1 MTSRFRAVL
10 AVVGVVIAAPVGA
23 HHSLQAQFDVNKLLT
38 LKGLITK
45 VEWVTPHVYLYLDV
59 TDGHGTVR
67 KWALETLG
75 TAKLRRGG
83 ITKQMLGVGQNVT
96 VVAYHA
102 KDGLNLGF
110 VRKITFPDDRTVE
123 IWIGDPAKAP

>member
-1 MTSRFRAVL
+1 MTPKCCAAL
-10 AVVGVVIAAPVGA
+10 AVVCVLAGAPVWA

-45 VEWVTPHVYLYLDV
+45 VEWSNPHAYLYLDV
-59 TDGHGTVR
+59 TDAHGTVS

-75 TAKLRRGG
+75 TAMLRRSSV
-83 ITKQMLGVGQNVT
+83 TKQMLGVGQNVT

-110 VRKITFPDDRTVE
+110 VRKITFSDGREVV
-123 IWIGDPAKAP
+123 IWIGDPARAP

>member
-1 MTSRFRAVL
+1 MSSRFRAAF
-10 AVVGVVIAAPVGA
+10 AVVGVLIAAPVWA
-23 HHSLQAQFDVNKLLT
+23 HHSLQAQFDVNKRLT

-45 VEWVTPHVYLYLDV
+45 VDWVAPHVYVYLDV
-59 TDGHGTVR
+59 ADGHGTVS

-75 TAKLRRGG
+75 TAKLRQGG

-110 VRKITFPDDRTVE
+110 VRKITFSDGHEVE
-123 IWIGDPAKAP
+123 IWMGDPAKAP

>member
-59 TDGHGTVR
+59 TDGHGTVS

-110 VRKITFPDDRTVE
+110 VRKITFPDDHTVE

>member
-1 MTSRFRAVL
+1 MTPKCCAAL
-10 AVVGVVIAAPVGA
+10 AVVGVLVGAPVWA

-45 VEWVTPHVYLYLDV
+45 VEWGNPHVYVYLDV
-59 TDGHGTVR
+59 TDGHGTVS
-67 KWALETLG
+67 KWAFETLG
-75 TAKLRRGG
+75 TGMLQRGG
-83 ITKQMLGVGQNVT
+83 ITKQRLGVGQKVT

-110 VRKITFPDDRTVE
+110 VRKITFSDGHDVV